1 MATNPYVKFKR
12 GLLKSLPTQIV
23 DGTLYLTTDEGAIY
37 LDNENERVRLGD
49 VVAVDNI
56 AALPAGG
63 PKHQAVN
70 GMIMYYAKAEN
81 VLARWD
87 NMAKGWVQIN
97 AAGLRAIQAAGEVT
111 TNDEGVV
118 TAITGNG
125 VSRVLTD
132 ASGLVTV
139 TYGNFATAKEH
150 ATLSE
155 TVQGLADDIATLSGS
170 EGGSISERLK
180 AIQGETTSTIK
191 DVEDKAKANDEA
203 INGTNGILARL
214 TATEGVANGA
224 ASAVADLE
232 DVVAENKTAAEQA
245 IADLK
250 DGSTKTIK
258 DLSDEIAANDGELTG
273 LTNRLNALDADTT
286 GRVAVVEA
294 GLTAE
299 EERAL
304 AAEQAIQA
312 ELDATQGDVSADYN
326 SLAKLEAFIKQNAI
340 NITSNDTDILA
351 LQNADTA
358 LEGRVA
364 ANEEAIEL
372 LNGTAQQTGSVANT
386 VAVEIAK
393 VVGEGNAAAAFD
405 TIVEIATYLSQH
417 ETDVVGMN
425 NKINANE
432 TAIGTLQTDLGNL
445 EDAVAENKTAAE
457 NAVAGLKTEL
467 LGDAA
472 ADYNTLG
479 KLEDAVIAAKAVAD
493 AADTL
498 SKANAG
504 ALTTANGLIGDN
516 AEAISA
522 LTGVV
527 AANKTA
533 AEKAVTDAKA
543 EIKGTTDAIAGRVTT
558 AEGKITALEGDM
570 ATAKTDIV
578 TNAEGV
584 AANKAAVEK
593 EVSDRAAAITA
604 LDTAYKAADSALDT
618 RLTAIDAAGTGRMA
632 VAEANITDIFELLTW
647 GSF

>member
-97 AAGLRAIQAAGEVT
+97 AAGLRAIQPAGKVT

-139 TYGNFATAKEH
+139 TYADFATAQEH
-150 ATLSE
+150 TKLSE

-180 AIQGETTSTIK
+180 AIQGDTTSTIK
-191 DVEDKAKANDEA
+191 DVEDKANANDEA

-224 ASAVADLE
+224 ASAVADLT
-232 DVVAENKTAAEQA
+232 DVVAENKTEAEQA
-245 IADLK
+245 ITNLK
-250 DGSTKTIK
+250 GGSTKTIK
-258 DLSDEIAANDGELTG
+258 DLSDEIAANDDELTA
-273 LTNRLNALDADTT
+273 LTNRVTALDDPST
-286 GRVAVVEA
+286 GRVTAVEA
-294 GLTAE
+294 DLTAE
-299 EERAL
+299 EERAI

-312 ELDATQGDVSADYN
+312 ELDATQGNVSDDYN
-326 SLAKLEAFIKQNAI
+326 SLAKLEVFIKQNAT
-340 NITSNDTDILA
+340 NIASNDADILA
-351 LQNADTA
+351 LQNKDKD
-358 LEGRVA
+358 LENSIA

-372 LNGTAQQTGSVANT
+372 LNGTAQQAGSVANT

-405 TIVEIATYLSQH
+405 TIVEIAQYLSQH

-425 NKINANE
+425 NKINANG
-432 TAIGTLQTDLGNL
+432 TAIEALQTDLGDL
-445 EDAVAENKTAAE
+445 EEAVATNKTAAE

-467 LGDAA
+467 LGDVTN
-472 ADYNTLG
+472 YNTLG
-479 KLEDAVIAAKAVAD
+479 KLEDAVVAAKEVAD

-498 SKANAG
+498 SKSNKNAIE
-504 ALTTANGLIGDN
+504 TANGLIGDN
-516 AEAISA
+516 AEAISE

-543 EIKGTTDAIAGRVTT
+543 EIKETTDAIAGRVTT
-558 AEGKITALEGDM
+558 AEGKITSLEGDM
-570 ATAKTDIV
+570 ATAQSDIS

-604 LDTAYKAADSALDT
+604 LDTAYKAADVALGN
-618 RLTAIDAAGTGRMA
+618 RLTATEGVANKAADD
-632 VAEANITDIFELLTW
+632 IIDIFELLTW
-647 GSF
+647 GSFN